1 MIREGAVEDAAEIA
15 AIYNYYIQ
23 NTVASF
29 EEEDVTAEDMAQRM
43 RTIIDT
49 HPWLVYEEGGEVIG
63 YVYARPWKARSAYK
77 HSVECSMYLDQ
88 TQVRKGIGTKLYLA
102 MVARLKEMKVHCII
116 GGVALPNPASCG
128 LLEKFGFEKVAHF
141 KEVGMKLGQW
151 VDVAYWQQIIQE

>member
-1 MIREGAVEDAAEIA
+1 MIRDCVLEDAPQIA

-29 EEEDVTAEDMAQRM
+29 EEEDVSAEDMAQRIKNIM
-43 RTIIDT
+43 AT
-49 HPWLVYEEGGEVIG
+49 HPWLVYEIEGRVIG
-63 YVYARPWKARSAYK
+63 YVYASPWKARSAYK

-88 TQVRKGIGTKLYLA
+88 TQVRKGIGTQLYMA
-102 MVARLKEMKVHCII
+102 MVERLKEMDVHCII

-141 KEVGMKLGQW
+141 KEVGMKLGKW
-151 VDVAYWQQIIQE
+151 VDVAYWQQIIRE

>member
-1 MIREGAVEDAAEIA
+1 MFREGTVEDAAQIA

-29 EEEDVTAEDMAQRM
+29 EEEDVTAADMAQRM

-49 HPWLVYEEGGEVIG
+49 YPWLVYEVGGEVIG
-63 YVYARPWKARSAYK
+63 YVYASPWKARSAYK

-88 TQVRKGIGTKLYLA
+88 TQVRKGIGTALYLA
-102 MVARLKEMKVHCII
+102 IMERLKEMKVHCII
-116 GGVALPNPASCG
+116 GGVALPNDASVG

-141 KEVGMKLGQW
+141 KEVGMKLGKW
-151 VDVAYWQQIIQE
+151 VDVAYWQQIIPE